1 MYVCIYAYM
10 YIGIYVYMY
19 STLRNY
25 LYVSALSRRTVEGCV
40 KQPKYLYIY
49 DK

>member
-25 LYVSALSRRTVEGCV
+25 IYVSALSRRTVEGYV
-40 KQPKYLYIY
+40 KQPKCLYIY

>member
-1 MYVCIYAYM
+1 MYVCIYAYL
-10 YIGIYVYMY
+10 YIGIYVYVY
-19 STLRNY
+19 STLHNCI
-25 LYVSALSRRTVEGCV
+25 YVSALSRCTVKDYV